1 MNKEDITKRIRL
13 IHDTDYQWDDG
24 CGINIA
30 YMKRSREC
38 LGTEAVTEERMNEIR
53 DGIADDTLLGLAVFA
68 YVHSGATI
76 ATSPF
81 SCPWDSGRSG
91 FVYMS
96 AEDAKGWPDKD
107 SALKALDGYVKAFD
121 TYMQGDV
128 YGYVIEEKIEHVWTC
143 DDTGEKET
151 RVTWEEHDSCWG
163 FLGHDPKEN
172 GIEDYVSEYLK
183 QGYVYTDE
191 EGEPI

>member
-1 MNKEDITKRIRL
+1 MNKEDISLRIRI
-13 IHDTDYQWDDG
+13 IHDTDYQWDDD

-30 YMKRSREC
+30 YMKRSRVC
-38 LGTEAVTEERMNEIR
+38 LGTEAVTKERMDEIR
-53 DGIADDTLLGLAVFA
+53 DGIADETLVGLPVFA

-76 ATSPF
+76 STSAF
-81 SCPWDSGRSG
+81 GDRWDSGRSG
-91 FVYMS
+91 IVYMS
-96 AEDAKGWPDKD
+96 AEDADGWKDKD
-107 SALKALDGYVKAFD
+107 SILKALEGYVKSFD
-121 TYMQGDV
+121 TYLQGEA
-128 YGYVIEEKIEHVWTC
+128 YGFIVEEKQEHVWTC
-143 DDTGEKET
+143 DSTGEKET
-151 RVTWEEHDSCWG
+151 VVTWEEHDSCWG